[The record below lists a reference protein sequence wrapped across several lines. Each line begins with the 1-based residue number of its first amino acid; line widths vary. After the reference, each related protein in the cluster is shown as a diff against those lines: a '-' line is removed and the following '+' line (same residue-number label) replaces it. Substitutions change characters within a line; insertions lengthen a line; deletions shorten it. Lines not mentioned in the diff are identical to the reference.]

1 MGGLHQGHARL
12 IAAASQR
19 EATRSKTLV
28 SVFVNPLQFGQ
39 DEDFDQYPRTLDND
53 CALAENSGA
62 SALWCPNDAQ
72 IYPGGFAESW
82 QVHPPKSLQSC
93 LCGFARPGHFDGVA
107 TVVCRLL
114 ALVQPHQL
122 FLGEKDWQQLIILRR
137 MVADLALPVRVRS
150 VATVRDEDGLAS
162 SSRNR
167 YLSDRERQQGVM
179 FANTLREAA
188 SSFTHDNSSLDV
200 RQIYR
205 RLEDEGLQVDYVEV
219 VDPCSLQPANPT
231 KASINLLAAAVR
243 CGQTRLIDHVFLM
256 ARSPIV
262 AIDGPAGAGKS
273 TVTKAFAE
281 RLGLVYLD
289 TGAMYRAVTWLV
301 QEKGVDPV
309 DSAAVEILLKDLDVQ
324 LEPLHQ
330 GVQVV
335 RVNGQD
341 VTEAIRDPRVTAS
354 VSAVAALGCVR
365 AAMTTQQQRMGQ
377 AGGLVAEGRDIG
389 TAVFPDADVKVF
401 LTATSEERARRRAR
415 DLEQRGHQVPPLAEL
430 EAQIVERDRLDS
442 TRDVAPLIKAE
453 DATELISDGMSIHEV
468 IDALEDLFRCRV
480 AEEAWPN
487 PGC

>member
-12 IAAASQR
+12 IVSASQR

-167 YLSDRERQQGVM
+167 YLSDRERQQG
-179 FANTLREAA
+179 
-188 SSFTHDNSSLDV
+188 
-200 RQIYR
+200 
-205 RLEDEGLQVDYVEV
+205 
-219 VDPCSLQPANPT
+219 
-231 KASINLLAAAVR
+231 
-243 CGQTRLIDHVFLM
+243 
-256 ARSPIV
+256 
-262 AIDGPAGAGKS
+262 
-273 TVTKAFAE
+273 
-281 RLGLVYLD
+281 
-289 TGAMYRAVTWLV
+289 
-301 QEKGVDPV
+301 
-309 DSAAVEILLKDLDVQ
+309 
-324 LEPLHQ
+324 
-330 GVQVV
+330 
-335 RVNGQD
+335 
-341 VTEAIRDPRVTAS
+341 
-354 VSAVAALGCVR
+354 
-365 AAMTTQQQRMGQ
+365 
-377 AGGLVAEGRDIG
+377 
-389 TAVFPDADVKVF
+389 
-401 LTATSEERARRRAR
+401 
-415 DLEQRGHQVPPLAEL
+415 
-430 EAQIVERDRLDS
+430 
-442 TRDVAPLIKAE
+442 
-453 DATELISDGMSIHEV
+453 
-468 IDALEDLFRCRV
+468 
-480 AEEAWPN
+480 
-487 PGC
+487 